1 MNNDNKHMENDPI
14 IDNNT
19 NDHHHNHN
27 YHHKNHH
34 NNHRNM
40 QQIIQESTLK
50 LVAHEDNGSNGVTH
64 THIHNTRCF
73 ENVFVRHI
81 HPSSSLSL
89 YYIN

>member
-64 THIHNTRCF
+64 THTYTTQDALRMFLCAIYTHLA
-73 ENVFVRHI
+73 
-81 HPSSSLSL
+81 LSL